1 MVKNSVIFYTPKGV
15 HKTEDSMENMILG
28 ILSEIAQYDN
38 KIRAERSRVGKL
50 EKVKLNYF
58 RGGDCLFGYK
68 LQHDGIGNRLVENEE
83 ESKWVKFIFQEY
95 TAGRKLTEIKEIL
108 EANNVKTRRGNK
120 EWSLGTLQ
128 LMIRTKTYT
137 GIDVFYDKK
146 SKETVINKIPQVISD
161 KLFAEANLKRQAILL
176 RKGQMNKTTKFY
188 LFRDF
193 LFCSCGKPM
202 SGRIK
207 HDGREQLY
215 YCPLPE
221 RKFNSTIP
229 QDVTDCTMKRSL
241 DIPTADEEI
250 WQVIKD
256 TLSNSIQIREQFEG
270 KNLLGKGLKGKEF
283 KKYIAKINTDIVQLE
298 IEKAKVESALIKT
311 EKENALAQYS
321 NEAVYKGLKHELNKS
336 LTEKSI
342 KIESAR
348 AELNHL
354 NDKDAWLEWLDEL
367 ASVMK
372 DGQDLTPIRKR
383 KFLNLILRR
392 IDVSHD
398 AATKLHRLD
407 IKFRLPMLSDLDG
420 IVKHNPTKN
429 INLDRRVKYFQL
441 PKTPIKS
448 ARISS
453 KNTFHSTVAKF
464 SSLDGN
470 ADGQIYE
477 NNRFYI
483 TLNVV
488 YHSATL
494 WQAPYSEYQQ
504 FLFDTINEMYQQG
517 NSYIKIAQWFNDNN
531 HLTPRGS
538 VFKPNHAWSIHMKKQ
553 KSINR
558 FARTYQPSI
567 TNIGIDIIP

>member
-1 MVKNSVIFYTPKGV
+1 
-15 HKTEDSMENMILG
+15 
-28 ILSEIAQYDN
+28 
-38 KIRAERSRVGKL
+38 
-50 EKVKLNYF
+50 
-58 RGGDCLFGYK
+58 
-68 LQHDGIGNRLVENEE
+68 
-83 ESKWVKFIFQEY
+83 
-95 TAGRKLTEIKEIL
+95 
-108 EANNVKTRRGNK
+108 
-120 EWSLGTLQ
+120 
-128 LMIRTKTYT
+128 
-137 GIDVFYDKK
+137 
-146 SKETVINKIPQVISD
+146 
-161 KLFAEANLKRQAILL
+161 
-176 RKGQMNKTTKFY
+176 
-188 LFRDF
+188 
-193 LFCSCGKPM
+193 
-202 SGRIK
+202 
-207 HDGREQLY
+207 
-215 YCPLPE
+215 
-221 RKFNSTIP
+221 
-229 QDVTDCTMKRSL
+229 
-241 DIPTADEEI
+241 
-250 WQVIKD
+250 
-256 TLSNSIQIREQFEG
+256 
-270 KNLLGKGLKGKEF
+270 
-283 KKYIAKINTDIVQLE
+283 
-298 IEKAKVESALIKT
+298 
-311 EKENALAQYS
+311 
-321 NEAVYKGLKHELNKS
+321 
-336 LTEKSI
+336 
-342 KIESAR
+342 
-348 AELNHL
+348 
-354 NDKDAWLEWLDEL
+354 
-367 ASVMK
+367 MK

-558 FARTYQPSI
+558 FARTYEPSI